1 MAEGRMLKK
10 KISLNE
16 AVADLAN
23 DTHRLLF
30 TWGIAHLDVEGR
42 ITGNLRSFKGLVAP
56 LLDHITPQ
64 SVLAFFQDAE
74 HLGLIR
80 RYQVD
85 GRWVVQYPAFKKNQ
99 TLRPD
104 KEAKSQYPPPN
115 DFDPDP
121 EKARSGKLPDDSG
134 SNPGGRPEF
143 PGNDPGEIIPSA
155 KQVSEGKPDEGPGQE
170 DADANAKGTSGSYPE
185 DNKLQEQ
192 DITRENQS
200 QGVDRSSCS
209 GITPGVVPED
219 SGRTPDEVKL
229 REGKRREENIQ
240 AFACVI
246 GEADA
251 PPDGAP
257 LPEEKFKPRDL
268 VKLWNDLGCRPRVSE
283 LTDERRKKAAL
294 RLRKQ
299 GDAEWWARLFGKV
312 KVLSKPWL
320 TFDFVMKNDTNCLKV
335 LEGNYDHDFEN
346 QGGDGRGQRPAPGKY
361 SQRQGRQVVDLDG
374 SIPAGAFPGR

>member
-16 AVADLAN
+16 AIADLAN

-115 DFDPDP
+115 ELDPGF
-121 EKARSGKLPDDSG
+121 EKARPGELPDYSG
-134 SNPGGRPEF
+134 SSPGGRPEYS
-143 PGNDPGEIIPSA
+143 GEGSGEILPSA
-155 KQVSEGKPDEGPGQE
+155 KQVSERKPEEGIGQE
-170 DADANAKGTSGSYPE
+170 ELDANAEGSSGSYPE

-192 DITRENQS
+192 DITSENQS

-229 REGKRREENIQ
+229 REVKRREENIQ
-240 AFACVI
+240 ASACVI
-246 GEADA
+246 GEADD
-251 PPDGAP
+251 PPAASP
-257 LPEEKFKPRDL
+257 PSLLKPAGL
-268 VKLWNDLGCRPRVSE
+268 MKLWNELGCRPTVSE
-283 LTDERRKKAAL
+283 LTDDRRKKAGL

-299 GDAEWWARLFGKV
+299 GDPDWWRRLFEKA
-312 KVLSKPWL
+312 KALNKAWL
-320 TFDFVMKNDTNCLKV
+320 TFDFLMKNDTNSLKV
-335 LEGNYDHDFEN
+335 LEGNYDRDFDN
-346 QGGDGRGQRPAPGKY
+346 RGNGRGARPGQSGQRTPRGY
-361 SQRQGRQVVDLDG
+361 DQRRDQYVVEVPDPD
-374 SIPAGAFPGR
+374 

>member
-64 SVLAFFQDAE
+64 LVLAFFQDAE

-115 DFDPDP
+115 DCDPGPGKVGAGELP
-121 EKARSGKLPDDSG
+121 EPSG
-134 SNPGGRPEF
+134 SSPGGRPEYS
-143 PGNDPGEIIPSA
+143 GNDPGEIIPSA
-155 KQVSEGKPDEGPGQE
+155 EKVSEEKPEEGPGQE
-170 DADANAKGTSGSYPE
+170 DADANAKSRPAIYPE
-185 DNKLQEQ
+185 DSKLQDQ
-192 DITRENQS
+192 DISGENRS
-200 QGVDRSSCS
+200 PGVDRSSCS
-209 GITPGVVPED
+209 GTTPGVVPED

-229 REGKRREENIQ
+229 REVKRREENIQ
-240 AFACVI
+240 ASACVI
-246 GEADA
+246 GEADD
-251 PPDGAP
+251 PPATP
-257 LPEEKFKPRDL
+257 PSSRLKPAGL
-268 VKLWNDLGCRPRVSE
+268 MKLWNDLGCQPTVSE
-283 LTDERRKKAAL
+283 LTEDRRKRAGL
-294 RLRKQ
+294 RLRQQ
-299 GDAEWWARLFGKV
+299 GDPDWWRRLFEKA
-312 KVLSKPWL
+312 KMLNKAWL
-320 TFDFVMKNDTNCLKV
+320 TFDFLMKNDTNCLKV
-335 LEGNYDHDFEN
+335 LEGNYDRDFDN
-346 QGGDGRGQRPAPGKY
+346 RGNGRGARPGSPGQRTPRGY
-361 SQRQGRQVVDLDG
+361 DQRRDQYVVEVPDPD
-374 SIPAGAFPGR
+374 

>member
-16 AVADLAN
+16 AIADLAN

-99 TLRPD
+99 NLRPD
-104 KEAKSQYPPPN
+104 KEAKSQFPPPN
-115 DFDPDP
+115 DFDHEP
-121 EKARSGKLPDDSG
+121 EKARSG
-134 SNPGGRPEF
+134 GRPEF
-143 PGNDPGEIIPSA
+143 SGNDPGEIISSA

-170 DADANAKGTSGSYPE
+170 DADANAKSISGSYPE

-192 DITRENQS
+192 DITSGNPS
-200 QGVDRSSCS
+200 QGVDRSYCS

-229 REGKRREENIQ
+229 REVKRREENIQ
-240 AFACVI
+240 ASACVI
-246 GEADA
+246 GEADD
-251 PPDGAP
+251 PPAASP
-257 LPEEKFKPRDL
+257 PSRLKPAGL
-268 VKLWNDLGCRPRVSE
+268 MKLWNELGCRPTVSE
-283 LTDERRKKAAL
+283 LTDDRRKKAGL

-299 GDAEWWARLFGKV
+299 GDPDWWRRLFEKA
-312 KVLSKPWL
+312 KALNKAWL
-320 TFDFVMKNDTNCLKV
+320 TFDFLMKNDTNSLKV
-335 LEGNYDHDFEN
+335 LEGNYDRDFDN
-346 QGGDGRGQRPAPGKY
+346 RGNGRGARPGQSGQRTPRGY
-361 SQRQGRQVVDLDG
+361 DQRRDQYVVEVPDPD
-374 SIPAGAFPGR
+374 

>member
-16 AVADLAN
+16 AVADLAD

-56 LLDHITPQ
+56 LLDHITPKV
-64 SVLAFFQDAE
+64 VLAFFQNAE

-115 DFDPDP
+115 DSAPGP
-121 EKARSGKLPDDSG
+121 EMAKAGELPDDSG
-134 SNPGGRPEF
+134 SSPGGRPEYS
-143 PGNDPGEIIPSA
+143 GNDPGEIIPSA

-170 DADANAKGTSGSYPE
+170 DSDANAKGTSGFFPE
-185 DNKLQEQ
+185 DNEVQEQ
-192 DITRENQS
+192 DINGENQS
-200 QGVDRSSCS
+200 KGVGRSSCS
-209 GITPGVVPED
+209 GITPGVVRED

-229 REGKRREENIQ
+229 REVKGREENIQ
-240 AFACVI
+240 ASACVI

-251 PPDGAP
+251 PPASSP
-257 LPEEKFKPRDL
+257 SAQLKPAGL
-268 VKLWNDLGCRPRVSE
+268 MKLWNDLGCRPKVSE
-283 LTDERRKKAAL
+283 LTDDRRKKASL
-294 RLRKQ
+294 RLRKR
-299 GDAEWWARLFGKV
+299 GDPDWWERLFV
-312 KVLSKPWL
+312 KAKALNRDWL
-320 TFDFVMKNDTNCLKV
+320 TFDFLMKNDTNCLKV
-335 LEGNYDHDFEN
+335 LEGNYDRDFDN
-346 QGGDGRGQRPAPGKY
+346 RGNGRGARPGSPGPRTPRGYDQRRDQY
-361 SQRQGRQVVDLDG
+361 VVEVPDPD
-374 SIPAGAFPGR
+374 

>member
-16 AVADLAN
+16 AVADLAD

-64 SVLAFFQDAE
+64 VVLAFFQDAE

-115 DFDPDP
+115 DFDPGP
-121 EKARSGKLPDDSG
+121 EKARSGELPDDSG
-134 SNPGGRPEF
+134 TSPGGRPEYS
-143 PGNDPGEIIPSA
+143 GNDPGEIIPSA
-155 KQVSEGKPDEGPGQE
+155 EQVREGEPEEGLGQGE
-170 DADANAKGTSGSYPE
+170 LEANAEGSSGFRTE
-185 DNKLQEQ
+185 DNKLQQQ
-192 DITRENQS
+192 DITGNNS
-200 QGVDRSSCS
+200 SHGVDRSSCS
-209 GITPGVVPED
+209 GTTPGVVRED

-229 REGKRREENIQ
+229 REVKGREENIQ
-240 AFACVI
+240 ASACVI
-246 GEADA
+246 GGADD
-251 PPDGAP
+251 PPATSP
-257 LPEEKFKPRDL
+257 SSRLKPSGL
-268 VKLWNDLGCRPRVSE
+268 MKLWNDLGCQPTVSE
-283 LTDERRKKAAL
+283 LTEDRRKRAGL

-299 GDAEWWARLFGKV
+299 GDPDWWRRLFEKA
-312 KVLSKPWL
+312 KVLNKAWL
-320 TFDFVMKNDTNCLKV
+320 TFDFLMKNDTNSLKV
-335 LEGNYDHDFEN
+335 LEGNYDRDFDN
-346 QGGDGRGQRPAPGKY
+346 RCNGRGARPGAPGPRTPRGY
-361 SQRQGRQVVDLDG
+361 DQRRDQYVVEVPDPD
-374 SIPAGAFPGR
+374 

>member
-16 AVADLAN
+16 AVADLAD

-42 ITGNLRSFKGLVAP
+42 ITGHLRSFKGLVAP

-115 DFDPDP
+115 DFDPGP
-121 EKARSGKLPDDSG
+121 EKAGAGELPEDSG
-134 SNPGGRPEF
+134 SSPGGRLEYS
-143 PGNDPGEIIPSA
+143 GNDPGEIIPSA
-155 KQVSEGKPDEGPGQE
+155 EKVSEEKPEEGPGQE
-170 DADANAKGTSGSYPE
+170 DSDANAKGTSGSYPE

-192 DITRENQS
+192 DITSENQS

-209 GITPGVVPED
+209 WITPGVVPED

-229 REGKRREENIQ
+229 REVKRREENIQ
-240 AFACVI
+240 ASACVI
-246 GEADA
+246 GKADD
-251 PPDGAP
+251 PPATSP
-257 LPEEKFKPRDL
+257 SAQLKPAGL
-268 VKLWNDLGCRPRVSE
+268 MKLWNELGCRPTVSE
-283 LTDERRKKAAL
+283 LTDDRRKKAGL

-299 GDAEWWARLFGKV
+299 GDPDWWKRLFEKA
-312 KVLSKPWL
+312 KALNKAWL
-320 TFDFVMKNDTNCLKV
+320 TFDFLMKNDTNSLKV
-335 LEGNYDHDFEN
+335 LEGNYDRDFDN
-346 QGGDGRGQRPAPGKY
+346 RGNGRGARPGQSGQRTPRGY
-361 SQRQGRQVVDLDG
+361 DQRRDQYVVEVPDPD
-374 SIPAGAFPGR
+374 